1 MRLMKM
7 LGLAAVAAL
16 ASMAFIASSASAD
29 TLCEQNV
36 GELNECA
43 AAQRA
48 LVNKKI
54 AGLATAAKLLGEN
67 LATLLTCNSETL
79 GEITRTGGNLP
90 VLGTITKLLFT
101 NCEGPCT
108 KAHGINLP
116 YTTEANATSLHALF
130 SSAANNPGALIEG
143 CPFGVTCKYES
154 ASKPV
159 LLKATDDT
167 LVAFEIKLSLKNPGL
182 CSIFGSVGEWDATY
196 LVTLD
201 PKVGEH
207 ITPLYLVDKP

>member
-1 MRLMKM
+1 MKM

-16 ASMAFIASSASAD
+16 ASMAFVASSASAD

-36 GELNECA
+36 GELNECP

-54 AGLATAAKLLGEN
+54 AGLATGAKLLGEN
-67 LATLLTCNSETL
+67 LATLLTCKSETL
-79 GEITRTGGNLP
+79 GEITRTGGNLT
-90 VLGTITKLLFT
+90 VLGTVTKLLFT

-116 YTTEANATSLHALF
+116 YTTEANATSLHTLF
-130 SSAANNPGALIEG
+130 SSATGNPGAIVEG
-143 CPFGVTCKYES
+143 CTFGITCKYEAS
-154 ASKPV
+154 SKPV
-159 LLKATDDT
+159 LLKVSEDN
-167 LVAFEIKLSLKNPGL
+167 LIAFEIKLTLTNPGF
-182 CSIFGSVGEWDATY
+182 CSIFGNVGEWDATY

-207 ITPLYLVDKP
+207 VTPLYLVDKP